1 MAKNAKRIGNAF
13 EYRVADWFDQQPNWF
28 GLRNPLSGASEQIKT
43 AVSKHDVR
51 AWNEKLNIFLQIE
64 CKKRSK
70 NSKDPKK
77 SDSLEIKKEWIDKLD
92 FENDELLV
100 FATNRSPIYV
110 FIPSSRFFRILG
122 RSFEIE
128 YSKENTFKGE
138 KQFVLYREL
147 VDRLEDKRFHLL
159 WNQQPWTIL
168 LLDDFLVLRETA
180 KIEQTLS
187 VEEQIKRFTNLESAL
202 NFESENISTLNYKQ
216 KSLLYSKIHQLDSDG
231 FINPVI
237 HAESQF
243 WLDDAFILVC
253 PHCSK
258 KVTKKDLDSN

>member
-13 EYRVADWFDQQPNWF
+13 EYRVADWFDGKPGWF
-28 GLRNPLSGASEQIKT
+28 GLRNPLSGASEQIKN

-51 AWNEKLNIFLQIE
+51 AWNEQLNIFLQIE

-70 NSKDPKK
+70 NAKDAKK
-77 SDSLEIKKEWIDKLD
+77 SDSIEIKKEWIDKLD

-110 FIPSSRFFRILG
+110 FIPTARFFLLLG
-122 RSFEIE
+122 RSYTIE
-128 YSKENTFKGE
+128 YDKHHHFKGE

-147 VDRLEDKRFHLL
+147 VDTAKDQRFHLV
-159 WNQQPWTIL
+159 WNQEPWTIL
-168 LLDDFLVLRETA
+168 LLEDFLMLRETA
-180 KIEQTLS
+180 KIELS
-187 VEEQIKRFTNLESAL
+187 LSIEEQIKRLTTLENALTFEKNNLT
-202 NFESENISTLNYKQ
+202 TLNYKQ
-216 KSLLYSKIHQLDSDG
+216 KSLLYSKIHQLESDG
-231 FINPVI
+231 FVNPIV

-253 PHCSK
+253 PHCSEK
-258 KVTKKDLDSN
+258 ITKKDLESK